1 MTKIK
6 KFTIDQK
13 DLFQTALAI
22 RRKVFVVEQNVS
34 EEEEFEFEDQ
44 CTHFLI
50 YYKRKAVGT
59 ARHRLTEKGIKLERF
74 ALLKETRGKGVGR
87 DLLRFV
93 LTNAR
98 QYQKPIYLNAQ
109 VAVVDF
115 YKKQG
120 FVINGAKF
128 VEANIDHYPMI
139 YENQQNLDKA
149 LEKAI
154 CRR

>member
-6 KFTIDQK
+6 KFTIDNK
-13 DLFQTALAI
+13 NLFETALAI
-22 RRKVFVVEQNVS
+22 RRKVFIEEQKVD

-44 CTHFLI
+44 CVHFLI
-50 YYKRKAVGT
+50 YYKRKAVGA
-59 ARHRLTEKGIKLERF
+59 ARHRTTEKGIKLERF
-74 ALLKETRGKGVGR
+74 ALLKEARGKGIGR
-87 DLLRFV
+87 DLLRYV
-93 LTNAR
+93 LTDAR
-98 QYQKPIYLNAQ
+98 YYQKPIYLNAQ

-115 YKKQG
+115 YKEQG

-128 VEANIDHYPMI
+128 VEANIDHYPMA
-139 YENQQNLDKA
+139 YENPQNLDKA